1 MITGIHLD
9 YKELR
14 GISPKAARR
23 AILQVLKSVDGNV
36 AEAARLLHT
45 TRRTIYKALKKDE
58 IGNLDDCSTAPKVVP
73 NRTAKDIEDKV
84 IEIKRKT
91 RYGPIRIADELLESY
106 GITLSTHTIRNIIR
120 RHKKSLK
127 LRKHKPHKKGPR
139 QFVDWYSAK
148 PFEVV
153 QIDLKH
159 VIDQKALSMEQIN
172 HIRAQDLPLYQ
183 WGALDVNSRFKLIA
197 YSGEKSWTNGLTWF
211 LWVTSWIRSHGYTGE
226 IVYTVD
232 HGEEFGGR
240 SWLKIVEL
248 RKLLS
253 GFGVKLIQNRIKHPE
268 ENSQLERSHRTDDD
282 EFYIPRIL
290 DIPDRQTFYKEA
302 LNYIYYYNNVRKHSG
317 IGRITPFKHLSSQMP
332 EIDDRI
338 RIVPPVFLDNIS
350 VDLGPW
356 SGYHVLA
363 QNHQLRFV
371 FFLHLFRRERQ
382 VALNQSFYF
391 NNLQNNVLGRL
402 CRRKQ
407 CPIVRYVWFAA
418 EVAVKTAGATH
429 ASVKLIKHYFYMLIP
444 GL

>member
-36 AEAARLLHT
+36 AVAARLLHT
-45 TRRTIYKALKKDE
+45 TRRTIYKALRKEKG
-58 IGNLDDCSTAPKVVP
+58 GNLDDSSTAPKSVP
-73 NRTAKDIEDKV
+73 NRTSSKIEDKV

-91 RYGPIRIADELLESY
+91 RYGPIRIADELIEQH
-106 GITLSTHTIRNIIR
+106 GIILSAHTIRNILR
-120 RHKKSLK
+120 REKKKLK
-127 LRKHKPHKKGPR
+127 LKQHKPHKKGVR
-139 QFVDWYSAK
+139 QFVDWYKAK

-153 QIDLKH
+153 QIDLKY
-159 VIDQKALSMEQIN
+159 VVDQKALSMEQID
-172 HIRAQDLPLYQ
+172 HIHMLDLPLYQ

-211 LWVTSWIRSHGYTGE
+211 LWVTSWIRSHGVTGE
-226 IVYTVD
+226 VVYTVD
-232 HGEEFGGR
+232 HGEEFGGK

-268 ENSQLERSHRTDDD
+268 ENSHLERSHRTDDD

-290 DIPDRQTFYKEA
+290 SIQNRQEFYKEA

-317 IGRITPFKHLSSQMP
+317 IGRITPFQHLSSQMP
-332 EIDDRI
+332 EIDARI
-338 RIVPPVFLDNIS
+338 RIVPPLFLDNIS

-363 QNHQLRFV
+363 QNLIFLNFPKS
-371 FFLHLFRRERQ
+371 FFS
-382 VALNQSFYF
+382 VLNFSYLIVGISLCILVICLTT
-391 NNLQNNVLGRL
+391 NNSQNFSN
-402 CRRKQ
+402 
-407 CPIVRYVWFAA
+407 
-418 EVAVKTAGATH
+418 
-429 ASVKLIKHYFYMLIP
+429 
-444 GL
+444 

>member
-23 AILQVLKSVDGNV
+23 AILQVLKSASGNV
-36 AEAARLLHT
+36 SETARLLHT
-45 TRRTIYKALKKDE
+45 TRRTIYKALHKDKG
-58 IGNLDDCSTAPKVVP
+58 GNLDDTSKAPKCVP
-73 NRTAKDIEDKV
+73 NRTSSDIEEKV
-84 IEIKRKT
+84 IEIKKKT
-91 RYGPIRIADELLESY
+91 RYGPIRIADELLEQH
-106 GITLSTHTIRNIIR
+106 GITLSTHTIRNILR
-120 RHKKSLK
+120 RYKKSLK
-127 LRKHKPHKKGPR
+127 IKQHKPHKMGVR
-139 QFVDWYSAK
+139 QFVDWYQAK

-172 HIRAQDLPLYQ
+172 HIHMKDLPLYQ

-197 YSGEKSWTNGLTWF
+197 YSQEKTWTNGLTWF
-211 LWVTSWIRSHGYTGE
+211 LWVTSWIRSHGVTGE

-232 HGEEFGGR
+232 HGEEFGGQ

-268 ENSQLERSHRTDDD
+268 ENSHLERSHRTDDD

-290 DIPDRQTFYKEA
+290 DIQDRQSFYKEA

-317 IGRITPFKHLSSQMP
+317 INKQTPFQYLSSQMP
-332 EIDDRI
+332 TIDDKI
-338 RIVPPVFLDNIS
+338 RIVPPLFLDNIS

-356 SGYHVLA
+356 SGYHLLA
-363 QNHQLRFV
+363 QNR
-371 FFLHLFRRERQ
+371 
-382 VALNQSFYF
+382 NY
-391 NNLQNNVLGRL
+391 NL
-402 CRRKQ
+402 
-407 CPIVRYVWFAA
+407 
-418 EVAVKTAGATH
+418 
-429 ASVKLIKHYFYMLIP
+429 
-444 GL
+444 